1 MVLYFHEAN
10 YQTTGENRMRFF
22 FFFRRGVV
30 EAKKQVH
37 GTGSTALSKKK
48 KKRHVINAK
57 LNSYAHFLNGII
69 RERKL

>member
-1 MVLYFHEAN
+1 
-10 YQTTGENRMRFF
+10 MRFF

-37 GTGSTALSKKK
+37 GTGSTALSKKR
-48 KKRHVINAK
+48 KKRHVINAR